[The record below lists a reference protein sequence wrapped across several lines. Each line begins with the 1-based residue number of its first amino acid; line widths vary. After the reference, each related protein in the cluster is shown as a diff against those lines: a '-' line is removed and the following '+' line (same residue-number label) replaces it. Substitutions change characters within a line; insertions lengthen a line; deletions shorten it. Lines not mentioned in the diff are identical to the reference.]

1 MLEFL
6 AYLLGG
12 TAIFEAGLLV
22 WAVIIISG
30 YRGYSSEYMRLV
42 GKIRAETAVNREL
55 AQRLDLDLIALGLK
69 RRENP
74 HAPDAD
80 TGKMMNG
87 HG

>member
-12 TAIFEAGLLV
+12 TAIFEAGLLI

-42 GKIRAETAVNREL
+42 GKIRAETAINMEL
-55 AQRLDLDLIALGLK
+55 A
-69 RRENP
+69 RRAERV
-74 HAPDAD
+74 A
-80 TGKMMNG
+80 

>member
-12 TAIFEAGLLV
+12 TAIFEAGLLI

-42 GKIRAETAVNREL
+42 GKIRAETMINAEL
-55 AQRLDLDLIALGLK
+55 E
-69 RRENP
+69 RRSRRVVC
-74 HAPDAD
+74 
-80 TGKMMNG
+80 G
-87 HG
+87 